1 MVDPS
6 ELQSALDQL
15 AIRNL
20 QAAYG
25 DAVTRRAWD
34 DLVPMFVPDC
44 PVRLDLRDGRVLE
57 HVGPHE
63 IGEFI
68 ARSIE
73 RFEFFE
79 FALLNSVVFVDG
91 DAATGRLYMW
101 ELRQDA
107 ATHRWSNA
115 FGLYNTTGNVWEWC
129 ADWYDAR
136 YYSRSPHQDP
146 RGPVGGSGRVT
157 RGGSYLCHQSYC
169 RRYRVSARQG
179 TEPPSSLG
187 NLGFRV
193 ARDMVA

>member
-1 MVDPS
+1 MNVFQGTFPIEDTGADGFRGTAPV
-6 ELQSALDQL
+6 
-15 AIRNL
+15 N
-20 QAAYG
+20 AYE
-25 DAVTRRAWD
+25 
-34 DLVPMFVPDC
+34 P
-44 PVRLDLRDGRVLE
+44 
-57 HVGPHE
+57 
-63 IGEFI
+63 
-68 ARSIE
+68 
-73 RFEFFE
+73 
-79 FALLNSVVFVDG
+79 
-91 DAATGRLYMW
+91 
-101 ELRQDA
+101 
-107 ATHRWSNA
+107 NA